1 MVAAKTAGPELP
13 ENLLNQVD
21 SITENEKTALQAE
34 MIKGYQE
41 MAELNLQIAE
51 EFFAAENDIPG
62 GESAE

>member
-21 SITENEKTALQAE
+21 SITEKEKTALQSE

-41 MAELNLQIAE
+41 MAELNLKIAE

>member
-1 MVAAKTAGPELP
+1 MVAAKAAGPELP